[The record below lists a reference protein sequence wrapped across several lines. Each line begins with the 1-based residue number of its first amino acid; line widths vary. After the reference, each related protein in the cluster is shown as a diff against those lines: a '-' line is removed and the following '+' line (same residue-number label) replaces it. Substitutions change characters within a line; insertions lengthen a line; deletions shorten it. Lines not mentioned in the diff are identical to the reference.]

1 MLSTRTSKIKY
12 DVWKLTKQQV
22 VSLKSTILRND
33 GSPWPFEATSSRS
46 WIGAP
51 EGEQANTR
59 GKGFNMG
66 FNMAVRLPW
75 TSKIFQTCQKYRK
88 KHQRVIYIYIHIV
101 PSMLIIWMPHRLQ
114 HNQIYFACEC
124 LVLGGVGNF
133 QHGSTLLS
141 RAQDWVAAPL
151 TRGCL
156 CTAQRS
162 GQSRP
167 TACSRFAVF
176 PTHGLTL
183 PTLFPWRHDM
193 TLVCAHMM

>member
-88 KHQRVIYIYIHIV
+88 KHQRVIYIYIYILCRQCWSYGCHIDYSIIRYILHV
-101 PSMLIIWMPHRLQ
+101 SVWFWAVLAIFSMVRHFWAGRRTELLLPWLEAAFAQPSARAKAGRQPAAVLPFSQRMVSHCQ
-114 HNQIYFACEC
+114 HFF
-124 LVLGGVGNF
+124 LG
-133 QHGSTLLS
+133 
-141 RAQDWVAAPL
+141 
-151 TRGCL
+151 
-156 CTAQRS
+156 
-162 GQSRP
+162 
-167 TACSRFAVF
+167 
-176 PTHGLTL
+176 
-183 PTLFPWRHDM
+183 DM
-193 TLVCAHMM
+193 TWH